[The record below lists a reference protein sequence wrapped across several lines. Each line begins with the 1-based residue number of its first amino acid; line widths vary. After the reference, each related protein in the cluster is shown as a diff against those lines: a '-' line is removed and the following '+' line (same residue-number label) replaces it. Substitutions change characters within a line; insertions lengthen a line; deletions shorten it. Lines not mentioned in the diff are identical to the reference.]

1 MMFDTKTT
9 SPLPTAT
16 AASNPQCYLQVNKYI
31 PSEQSPA
38 ANAVAVATPVK
49 DKFGRDLYYEPSLFF
64 SPVLAS
70 ERIVDERR
78 NVNYNDSQSNKNSTT
93 PDKKRLMT
101 AEGVDSLTSQLDAL
115 CLGGSTSSWNNKKP
129 FVATV
134 ITPTAPASPKS
145 VMTPTARVKFENET
159 KDNEHE
165 GRFDQSFYSPKT
177 RCHVTVKRSCR
188 LASLA
193 IE

>member
-1 MMFDTKTT
+1 MKFDTKTT
-9 SPLPTAT
+9 SPLPTTT

-31 PSEQSPA
+31 PCEQSPA
-38 ANAVAVATPVK
+38 VNVAANAVTPASK
-49 DKFGRDLYYEPSLFF
+49 DKLGRDLYYEPHLFF

-70 ERIVDERR
+70 ERIVEERR
-78 NVNYNDSQSNKNSTT
+78 NMNYNDSQSNKNSLT

-115 CLGGSTSSWNNKKP
+115 CLGGSSGWKKEP
-129 FVATV
+129 
-134 ITPTAPASPKS
+134 TPVSPKS
-145 VMTPTARVKFENET
+145 VAISTPAPVPASQSPKWVTFET
-159 KDNEHE
+159 DE

-177 RCHVTVKRSCR
+177 HCHVTVKRSCR
-188 LASLA
+188 LAGLA

>member
-1 MMFDTKTT
+1 MMFETKTT
-9 SPLPTAT
+9 SPLPTTT
-16 AASNPQCYLQVNKYI
+16 AASNPQCYLSVNKYI

-38 ANAVAVATPVK
+38 AIAAVTPLSR
-49 DKFGRDLYYEPSLFF
+49 DKLGRELFYEPHLFF

-70 ERIVDERR
+70 ERIVEERS
-78 NVNYNDSQSNKNSTT
+78 NTNYNDHQSNRNSVT

-115 CLGGSTSSWNNKKP
+115 CLGGSSWKKEP
-129 FVATV
+129 
-134 ITPTAPASPKS
+134 TPVSPKS
-145 VMTPTARVKFENET
+145 VATFAAPVPAPQSPKWVTFET
-159 KDNEHE
+159 DE

-177 RCHVTVKRSCR
+177 HCHVTVKRSCR